1 MRLQTNL
8 VRRGTRYYFRGR
20 VPRDLEQHYGKSELL
35 ISLRTSDRQQANH
48 ALVALKARLFDE
60 FARLRGEVTPQ
71 IVAPSTARMPKE
83 VGLTLPQP
91 ESAGPTVGD
100 LVDYWATQGEKRPR
114 TLMEANTARRRLQEV
129 TGVLLAHQI
138 EKRHVVALKDA
149 LLSQGLSVATI
160 KKQLNLLK
168 AVFEVAVSNDLVPSN
183 PFRGV
188 KLVKPKVEQKARVP
202 FDSDDLKRIFSS
214 PVFTQG
220 ERPAGGRGE
229 AAVWIPRIALWTG
242 MRLEEIGQLTVADIK
257 EADGIP
263 FIHVTDAGGE
273 GKKLKT
279 ASSRRRIPIHP
290 VLIAEGFLDY
300 VAQMRAERQIRLFP
314 LVSSTP
320 GLQVTAMW
328 SKWFGRYLRKKIGIK
343 DRRKCFH
350 SFRHGFKDT
359 CRSCGIPKEIHDQLT
374 GHTSGDVGDLYGG
387 DEFPIQPLAAAIAKI
402 NYPSEREVS
411 DCSVRIQGLLN
422 LCQID

>member
-20 VPRDLEQHYGKSELL
+20 VPRDLEQHYGKTELL
-35 ISLRTSDRQQANH
+35 ISLRTSDRHRANC

-60 FARLRGEVTPQ
+60 FASLRGEGDPAA
-71 IVAPSTARMPKE
+71 IVLSTGRMPNE
-83 VGLTLPQP
+83 VSLPLPQP
-91 ESAGPTVGD
+91 ETAGPSVGD

-114 TLMEANTARRRLQEV
+114 TLMEANTALRRLQEV
-129 TGVLLAHQI
+129 TDGLPAHRV

-168 AVFEVAVSNDLVPSN
+168 AVYEVAVSNDLAAAN
-183 PFRGV
+183 PFQGV

-220 ERPAGGRGE
+220 QRPAGGRGE

-242 MRLEEIGQLTVADIK
+242 MRLEEIGQLTVDDIR

-263 FIHVTDAGGE
+263 FIHVTDAGGQ

-279 ASSRRRIPIHP
+279 ASSRRRVPLHP
-290 VLIAEGFLDY
+290 ALIASGFLDY
-300 VAQMRAERQIRLFP
+300 VAKMRAEHQTRLFP
-314 LVSSTP
+314 LVSATP
-320 GLQVTAMW
+320 GLQVTALW
-328 SKWFGRYLRKKIGIK
+328 SKWFGRYLRKTIGIK

-350 SFRHGFKDT
+350 SFRHGFKDA
-359 CRSCGIPKEIHDQLT
+359 CRLCGIPKEIHDSLT
-374 GHTSGDVGDLYGG
+374 GHVSSDVGDGYGG
-387 DEFPIQPLAAAIAKI
+387 DQYPLIPLNKAISQLK
-402 NYPSEREVS
+402 Y
-411 DCSVRIQGLLN
+411 
-422 LCQID
+422 